1 MTTFFFFFNNL
12 GPPAIELKE
21 FMEVEEGTD
30 VNIVA
35 KIKGVPFPTLTWFK
49 APPNKPDN
57 KEPVVYDTHINKL
70 VVDDTCTLVIPQ
82 SRRSD
87 TALYTITAV
96 NNLGT
101 ASKEMRLNVLGKD
114 DMILLKLHDFLFIN
128 IIFGFKIFP
137 LKALLF

>member
-1 MTTFFFFFNNL
+1 
-12 GPPAIELKE
+12 
-21 FMEVEEGTD
+21 MEVEEGTD

-35 KIKGVPFPTLTWFK
+35 KVKGVPFPTLTWFK
-49 APPNKPDN
+49 APPKKPDN
-57 KEPVVYDTHINKL
+57 KEPVTYDTHVNKL

-101 ASKEMRLNVLGKD
+101 ASKEMRLNVLGKR
-114 DMILLKLHDFLFIN
+114 LH
-128 IIFGFKIFP
+128 
-137 LKALLF
+137 ALGKTMRFFCCS